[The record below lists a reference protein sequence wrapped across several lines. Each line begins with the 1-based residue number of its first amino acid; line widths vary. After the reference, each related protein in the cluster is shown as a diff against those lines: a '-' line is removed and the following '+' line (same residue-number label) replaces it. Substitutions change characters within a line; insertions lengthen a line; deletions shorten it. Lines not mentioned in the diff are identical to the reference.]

1 MLSLPRVG
9 CSLVLAAVLSGAAH
23 AQVVIR
29 VPADAPTIQAGIA
42 LAQDGDTVLVAAG
55 KYLEAI
61 DFIGKA
67 ITVASEDG
75 AEATTIDATNTG
87 SPPAGFFANEGNDSI
102 LRGFT
107 LSGANTNGPPG
118 AGISAWQASP
128 RIQSCIVR
136 DNRTFLILGAGIGGD
151 PIVEDTLIEGNFTGL
166 GSGGGVYGAPTM
178 RRCVVRGNSA
188 YDAGGLYLLGGSLE
202 ECLIVLNSSGEGSTA
217 GGVTIAGDGVVLTRC
232 VVAFNVSSGFQQYR
246 VKGAGIHVESGRSA
260 SLVNCTIVGNRV
272 VASGPFPD
280 ENVGGIFGR
289 AVLLNTILGMN
300 DGGEFDAASNLVA
313 TYSDI
318 AETIS
323 GTGNF
328 SADPRFV
335 DFAHR
340 NLHLRADSPCIDAGD
355 PASPP
360 DPDGTRADVGA
371 LPFLQRTLAVGS
383 RRAPPRFLEAR
394 R

>member
-1 MLSLPRVG
+1 MLPLPRVA
-9 CSLVLAAVLSGAAH
+9 CSLAIAALLSGAAH

-55 KYLEAI
+55 TYPEAI
-61 DFIGKA
+61 DFVGKA
-67 ITVASEDG
+67 ITVASADG

-87 SPPAGFFANEGNDSI
+87 SPPVGFFSNEGNGSV

-107 LSGANTNGPPG
+107 VTGGNTNGPPG

-128 RIQSCIVR
+128 RIEACIVR
-136 DNRTFLILGAGIGGD
+136 GNRSFISAGAGIGGD
-151 PIVEDTLIEGNFTGL
+151 PIVEDTLIEDNFTGL
-166 GSGGGVYGAPTM
+166 GSGGGVFGAPTM
-178 RRCVVRGNSA
+178 RRCVVRGNSS

-202 ECLIVLNSSGEGSTA
+202 ECQVVLNFSGEGATA
-217 GGVTIAGDGVVLTRC
+217 GGVTIAGDGIVLTRC
-232 VVAFNVSSGFQQYR
+232 VVSFNISSGFGQYR
-246 VKGAGIHVESGRSA
+246 VKGSGIHVDSGRSTT
-260 SLVNCTIVGNRV
+260 LVNCTIVGNRV
-272 VASGPFPD
+272 VGSGPFPD

-289 AVLLNTILGMN
+289 AVLVNTILGGN
-300 DGGEFDAASNLVA
+300 DAGEFDSSSNLTA

-318 AETIS
+318 SEAIP

-340 NLHLRADSPCIDAGD
+340 NLHLRAESPCIDAGD

-371 LPFLQRTLAVGS
+371 FAFLQRGLALRS
-383 RRAPPRFLEAR
+383 RGAPPRFLEAQR
-394 R
+394 